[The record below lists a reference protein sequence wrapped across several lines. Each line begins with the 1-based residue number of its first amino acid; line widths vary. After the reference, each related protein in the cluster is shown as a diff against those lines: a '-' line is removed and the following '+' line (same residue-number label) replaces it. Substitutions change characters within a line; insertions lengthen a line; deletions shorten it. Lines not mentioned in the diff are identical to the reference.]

1 MTGDI
6 GMNNRYMNMDAALAA
21 FLDHLS
27 PIERSKTIRLEDA
40 DNRVVSGDVIAP
52 MDYPHYDQCILDGY
66 AVRASDTAGCGNGSD
81 RVLLLTTKEELPAGY
96 CAVAHTGSALPVG
109 ADALLP
115 WEDVTESA
123 ESIQPLKEVTPG
135 QWVWPKGAG
144 IGKGKVVFRDGM
156 ALKPTDINMLAKLG
170 ISDVR
175 VYDRPRVLIIP
186 TGDECVKRGETIA
199 AGFVYETNGLMCSLL
214 VKRYGGIPTLHEI
227 VPDDMEKLQQAIG
240 EGLGYDL
247 IVTIGGSAA
256 GKRDLM
262 AQVLSETG
270 QVVFHGVA
278 LHPGNH
284 MGVGF
289 VQEEKRKTPVV
300 FLSGYAES
308 CAVGAFHFVDPTVRT
323 LGRSPV
329 ANHPREQVLLA
340 APVESPVGIR
350 SVRKMNIQDGS
361 GKTIKLIAESS
372 LPGQYAYLVIPE
384 MVSEFQAGK
393 MVEVVY
399 FE

>member
-1 MTGDI
+1 ME
-6 GMNNRYMNMDAALAA
+6 NRYMNMDAALTAL
-21 FLDHLS
+21 LDHLS
-27 PIERSKTIRLEDA
+27 PVDRSQIVRLEDA

-66 AVRASDTAGCGNGSD
+66 AVKASDTAGCENGAGKALS
-81 RVLLLTTKEELPAGY
+81 LTTKEELAAGY

-115 WEDVTESA
+115 WEDTIENP
-123 ESIQPLKEVTPG
+123 ESIKPLKEVTPG

-144 IGKGKVVFRDGM
+144 IGKGEVVFRDGM
-156 ALKPTDINMLAKLG
+156 LLKPTDINMLAKLG
-170 ISDVR
+170 IADVQ

-186 TGDECVKRGETIA
+186 TGDECVQRGETIA

-227 VPDDMEKLQQAIG
+227 VPDDVEMLQQSIG

-284 MGVGF
+284 MGAGF
-289 VQEEKRKTPVV
+289 VRVEKRKIPVV

-308 CAVGAFHFVDPTVRT
+308 CAVGAFHFVEPPVRL
-323 LGRSPV
+323 LGHLPV
-329 ANHPREQVLLA
+329 SNYPREQVLLT

-350 SVRKMNIQDGS
+350 SVRKMNIQDGK
-361 GKTIKLIAESS
+361 GKMIKLIAESATS
-372 LPGQYAYLVIPE
+372 GKFAYLVIPE
-384 MVSEFQAGK
+384 GVSAFQTGK

>member
-1 MTGDI
+1 MD
-6 GMNNRYMNMDAALAA
+6 NRYMNMDAALAA
-21 FLDHLS
+21 LLDHLS
-27 PIERSKTIRLEDA
+27 PVERSETIRLEDA

-81 RVLLLTTKEELPAGY
+81 RLLLLTTKEELPAGY

-109 ADALLP
+109 SDALLP
-115 WEDVTESA
+115 WEDTIESPG
-123 ESIQPLKEVTPG
+123 SIKPLKEVQCG

-144 IGKGKVVFRDGM
+144 IGKGEVVFRDGM
-156 ALKPTDINMLAKLG
+156 LLKPTDINMLAKLG
-170 ISDVR
+170 IADVQ

-186 TGDECVKRGETIA
+186 TGDECVKRKETIA

-214 VKRYGGIPTLHEI
+214 VKRYGGIPTLHGI
-227 VPDDMEKLQQAIG
+227 VPDDMEKLQQAIRAG
-240 EGLGYDL
+240 QGYDL

-270 QVVFHGVA
+270 QVIFHGVA

-289 VQEEKRKTPVV
+289 VQGKKLKTPVV

-308 CAVGAFHFVDPTVRT
+308 CAVGTFHFVDPAVRT
-323 LGRSPV
+323 LGHLPIS
-329 ANHPREQVLLA
+329 NHSREQILLT

-350 SVRKMNIQDGS
+350 SVRKMNIQDGK
-361 GKTIKLIAESS
+361 GKMIKMIAESATS
-372 LPGQYAYLVIPE
+372 GKFAYLVIPE
-384 MVSEFQAGK
+384 NVSAFQTGK